1 MPTPNRRAQQR
12 SEAMPIENRDLPV
25 GTVLTARYK
34 KQDRTCEVIET
45 PDGVRYRLDDG
56 TEHKSLSSAGK
67 AAMGGVACNGWRR
80 WSVQST
86 EPARRARK
94 AETPAKRAE
103 VKPAKKASAKEK
115 TAAKKTATKRPMA

>member
-1 MPTPNRRAQQR
+1 MASPNGRAQQR
-12 SEAMPIENRDLPV
+12 SDAVSIEDRDLKV
-25 GTVLTARYK
+25 GTVLVARYK
-34 KQDRTCEVIET
+34 KLDRTCEVVET

-86 EPARRARK
+86 EPARRAPK
-94 AETPAKRAE
+94 AEKPAKSAK
-103 VKPAKKASAKEK
+103 VKPAKKASAKKK
-115 TAAKKTATKRPMA
+115 TAAKKNAT